1 MPADRPDAKTLLEL
15 QFHEMRWRLLSLA
28 ADFDRL
34 DRAGG
39 LGDLDDE
46 RLDQL
51 HRAAEVVFGD
61 EPDRAEQVQLIFSD
75 LTEEPTVTED
85 AA

>member
-1 MPADRPDAKTLLEL
+1 MPADRPDAKALLER

-51 HRAAEVVFGD
+51 HRAAEAVFGE

-75 LTEEPTVTED
+75 LTED